1 MNELEMLNMGLQT
14 LLPGVIGSLLVAV
27 VLKDA
32 RHRAWAALI
41 TLSAMMVLPWMPP
54 WNESEVNV
62 EAAGFSSWVPEWK
75 VTIEESVTVLPTSTD
90 AVMAAEAASW
100 NLPHWSS
107 VLVWVWASVSGI
119 LVLLHVW
126 RTVATAMWKRGLKLH
141 ERDGVKLRVAAALGS
156 PCLAGV
162 LRAEIV
168 VPEDALQEWS
178 PQQWRWTLAHER
190 EHLRGGDAVLSWCL
204 GWVKT
209 ALWWNPLVHRLIGE
223 WEQAREEICDNA
235 AAAGAEDVAPYSE
248 FLLSV
253 VVTRS
258 PGVAM
263 AVSRP
268 ARRLKARLLS
278 LLENRPVRCWPHWA
292 FLVLAAGM
300 AVLWVNLVGC
310 VSLEQAVAPVDE
322 GPLVTRVF
330 KVSPDF
336 LTVFEDQKP
345 TDPFDSLPATAQVK
359 RLPVQQELKRFG
371 VDFPD
376 GASAVF
382 NATTS
387 QLIVKNTVRRLE
399 QVEELIEALK
409 ARHDFQNV
417 QIYITSKWVEMPS
430 ETPAVADLSVMTDP
444 QFQVL
449 IRSLSQRKGMD
460 SMSSPSVT
468 TKNGQRATIEVV
480 REIKTLPAEM
490 DFSGVRNELVPMIH
504 DGKIRLSLLADI
516 GTAFHE
522 GRRMWFKNEA
532 GLQGNITVK
541 HLIRRET
548 KAVKDGETFVIHMG
562 EPVKGRKVLLFLT
575 PKLISPSGERLGM
588 NKAMAQQ
595 VKGATIPGVK
605 TGATVQP
612 SGAAVSKNRVR
623 LNAALFDLEGDFLKA
638 MTSAPSSSTAG
649 NAAPEAAS
657 ASPGIV
663 AVAGV
668 MTPEQFKSAATEWR
682 NKAKNGVGEAV
693 GVDVGAKAG
702 TQLKFDNGS
711 EVYVGTALGAD
722 GSTIDLN
729 ITPRLKFGGQTRQ
742 VTTSITLWDGQ
753 TVLLGGVIE
762 ADEKGQPK
770 RSQVLAVTAQI
781 LK

>member
-1 MNELEMLNMGLQT
+1 MSALEMLNMGLQT
-14 LLPGVIGSLLVAV
+14 LLPGVIGWLLVAV

-32 RHRAWAALI
+32 RHRAWAALL
-41 TLSAMMVLPWMPP
+41 TLSAMIVLPWMPP
-54 WNESEVNV
+54 WNESEVDV
-62 EAAGFSSWVPEWK
+62 GKAGLSSWVPEWK
-75 VTIEESVTVLPTSTD
+75 VTIVESVPLLPTSTE
-90 AVMAAEAASW
+90 AVQAAEAALWSP
-100 NLPHWSS
+100 PHWSS
-107 VLVWVWASVSGI
+107 MLVWVWASVSGS
-119 LVLLHVW
+119 LALLHVW
-126 RTVATAMWKRGLKLH
+126 RTMATALWKRGLKLH
-141 ERDGVKLRVAAALGS
+141 ERDGMNLRVAAALRS

-162 LRAEIV
+162 LRPEIV
-168 VPEDALQEWS
+168 MPEEALREWS
-178 PQQWRWTLAHER
+178 TQQWRWTLVHER
-190 EHLRGGDAVLSWCL
+190 EHLRGGDALVSWCL
-204 GWVKT
+204 GWVKA

-235 AAAGAEDVAPYSE
+235 AAAGAEEVAPYSE

-253 VVTRS
+253 VAARS

-278 LLENRPVRCWPHWA
+278 LLEHRPVRRWPHWS
-292 FLVLAAGM
+292 FLVLAAGV

-310 VSLEQAVAPVDE
+310 VSLEQTAAPVDE
-322 GPLVTRVF
+322 GPLMTRVF
-330 KVSPDF
+330 KVPPDF
-336 LTVFEDQKP
+336 LTVFEEGKAEGSGLRPRVSALQG
-345 TDPFDSLPATAQVK
+345 
-359 RLPVQQELKRFG
+359 LKSFG

-399 QVEELIEALK
+399 QVEELIVALK

-430 ETPAVADLSVMTDP
+430 ETPVVADLSVMTDP

-460 SMSSPSVT
+460 LMSSPSVT
-468 TKNGQRATIEVV
+468 TRNGQRAIIEVV
-480 REIKTLPAEM
+480 REMKISTAEM

-504 DGKIRLSLLADI
+504 EGKIRLGLLADI
-516 GTAFHE
+516 GTAFHA
-522 GRRMWFKNEA
+522 GRRMWARNEA
-532 GLQGNITVK
+532 GLEGHITIK

-548 KAVKDGETFVIHMG
+548 EAVKDGETLVVHMG

-588 NKAMAQQ
+588 KEAMALQ
-595 VKGATIPGVK
+595 VKGATIPSVK
-605 TGATVQP
+605 PVTAIKAST
-612 SGAAVSKNRVR
+612 AANPKSRIH

-638 MTSAPSSSTAG
+638 MTPAPNSSNAG
-649 NAAPEAAS
+649 NAAPETAS
-657 ASPGIV
+657 VPPGIV
-663 AVAGV
+663 AVSGV
-668 MTPEQFKSAATEWR
+668 MTPEQFKAAATEWR
-682 NKAKNGVGEAV
+682 NKAKNGVREAV

-702 TQLKFDNGS
+702 THLKFDDGS
-711 EVYVGTALGAD
+711 EVNVATALGAD

-729 ITPRLKFGGQTRQ
+729 ITPRLKLGGQTRQ

-770 RSQVLAVTAQI
+770 RSQVLAITAQI
-781 LK
+781 VK